1 MASLEGTSL
10 AFEVVFSSL
19 GERKLGTLTVT
30 NLAVMVVVLLCCVL
44 SIPPLP
50 MITDHSFEDYLWL
63 HIWSGFVVILW

>member
-1 MASLEGTSL
+1 MASLERTSL

-44 SIPPLP
+44 SIPVPI
-50 MITDHSFEDYLWL
+50 ITDHSFEDYLWL

>member
-19 GERKLGTLTVT
+19 GERKLGTLRVT

-44 SIPPLP
+44 RVPAP
-50 MITDHSFEDYLWL
+50 HDY
-63 HIWSGFVVILW
+63 